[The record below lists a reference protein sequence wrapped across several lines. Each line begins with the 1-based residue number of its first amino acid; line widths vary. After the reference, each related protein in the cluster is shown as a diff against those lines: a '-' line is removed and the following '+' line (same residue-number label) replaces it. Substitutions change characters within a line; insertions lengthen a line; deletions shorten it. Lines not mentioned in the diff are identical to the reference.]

1 MFIDETEIIV
11 SSGRGGDGVCS
22 FRREKYI
29 PRGGPDGGNGGKGG
43 DVILVASLGQH
54 TLGRVQH
61 LRTYRGESGR
71 PGGASNK
78 YGRQGEPMVISVPL
92 GTLVKDSERGH
103 ILKDL
108 AKEGD
113 QVIVAPGG
121 QGGKGNKHFASSTNR
136 APRRATTGQ
145 PGTLRRLTL
154 ELRLVADVGL
164 VGLPNAGKS
173 TFLRRVTSARPKV
186 ADYPFTTLQPVLGI
200 VDGNDVG
207 MVLADIPGLIEGA
220 SSGAGLGDR
229 FLRHIQR
236 TRLLLHLVDGCEGAE
251 AAVAAWSTIREELR
265 LSGHGLEERPYVLA
279 VSRVDAV
286 DNTEEVV
293 KALAEASGKPVI
305 PLSSQSGEGVGRI
318 LGLLA
323 TELDLLNESVGKD

>member
-11 SSGRGGDGVCS
+11 LSGRGGDGMCS

-54 TLGRVQH
+54 TLGGVQH

-71 PGGASNK
+71 QGGPANK
-78 YGRQGEPMVISVPL
+78 YGRQGKPLILDVPM
-92 GTLVKDSERGH
+92 GTLVKDAERGH
-103 ILKDL
+103 VLKDL
-108 AKEGD
+108 AQDGD
-113 QVIVAPGG
+113 RVIVAPGG

-136 APRRATTGQ
+136 APRRFTTGQ
-145 PGTLRRLTL
+145 PGEQRRLIL
-154 ELRLVADVGL
+154 ELKLVADVGL

-186 ADYPFTTLQPVLGI
+186 ADYPFTTLQPILGI
-200 VDGNDVG
+200 VDGDDVG

-236 TRLLLHLVDGCEGAE
+236 TRLLLHLVDASEGAD
-251 AAVAAWSTIREELR
+251 AAVAAWATIREELR
-265 LSGHGLEERPYVLA
+265 LSEHGLDQRPSLLA
-279 VSRVDAV
+279 LSRVDTIEDGAAV
-286 DNTEEVV
+286 AA
-293 KALAEASGKPVI
+293 ALAEASGQTVV
-305 PLSSQSGEGVGRI
+305 PLSSQTGEGVNRV
-318 LGLLA
+318 LGMLA
-323 TELDLLNESVGKD
+323 SELAELDELAGKD